1 MISASSYGN
10 NYLYLNSMA
19 RFLGI
24 SGTGKSNVSSYSVN
38 RMYFASML
46 TDAQRY
52 TSPSAA
58 VPGILGGKPVAFTL
72 VPTWTLVTPL
82 T

>member
-1 MISASSYGN
+1 MLSAAQYGN
-10 NYLYLNSMA
+10 NFLYLNSTA

-24 SGTGKSNVSSYSVN
+24 SGTGKSNVSSYSATRQYYAN
-38 RMYFASML
+38 QL

-52 TSPSAA
+52 AAPSAA
-58 VPGILGGKPVAFTL
+58 IPGILGGMPVAFPL
-72 VPTWTLVTPL
+72 VSTWTLTTPL

>member
-1 MISASSYGN
+1 MLSAAQYGN
-10 NYLYLNSMA
+10 NNLYLNSTA

-38 RMYFASML
+38 RMYFSNML
-46 TDAQRY
+46 TDAQRFAA
-52 TSPSAA
+52 PSAA
-58 VPGILGGKPVAFTL
+58 IVGILGGKPVAWPL
-72 VPTWTLVTPL
+72 VTTWTLTTPL